1 MGENVPANRVGVLG
15 AGLMGSEIAQAV
27 AASGIPV
34 TVIDIDAAA
43 LERGIAHIRAIGERR
58 VAKGRLSAEEAAAI
72 SARVT
77 PAGDMQAF
85 AECDV
90 VIEAVPEIMDLKR
103 SLWHQIGAVAPAD
116 ALLASNTSGL
126 SITELGRA
134 SGAGHRTIGL
144 HFFNPA
150 SVMRLVEVVRGS
162 DTDEAT
168 LARGTALVEY
178 LGKVPVGVRE
188 CPGFLVNRVLVRAFA
203 EAFRHARHIAPEWTR
218 DEMASADTAA
228 VGEGPAPMGPF
239 TLADLV
245 GIDTLAHIRR
255 DLETAYGARFSD
267 GGMVDPLVAAGRLG
281 AKSGGGFYDGSTPQA
296 EPTDA
301 GRAVAERYYL
311 GALHEACLCLEE
323 EIAALPDI
331 DVAMRLGCGWE
342 RGPLEWAD
350 GRGPTVVAARM
361 AELGASEPHL
371 AVPSALAER
380 AARNVPFTEA
390 P

>member
-1 MGENVPANRVGVLG
+1 MGESVPANRVGVLG

-27 AASGIPV
+27 ASSGVPV
-34 TVIDIDAAA
+34 TVVDIDPAA
-43 LERGIAHIRAIGERR
+43 LERAMAHIAAIGERR
-58 VAKGRLSAEEAAAI
+58 VAKGRLSTDDASAI

-85 AECDV
+85 AGCDV
-90 VIEAVPEIMDLKR
+90 IIEAVPEVMDLKR
-103 SLWHQIGAVAPAD
+103 SLWRQIGAVAPSD

-126 SITELGRA
+126 SITELGRE
-134 SGAGHRTIGL
+134 SGAGNRTIGL

-150 SVMRLVEVVRGS
+150 SVMRLVEVVRGN
-162 DTDEAT
+162 DTDDAT
-168 LARGTALVEY
+168 VARGTALVQH

-188 CPGFLVNRVLVRAFA
+188 CPGFLVNRILVRAFA
-203 EAFRHARHIAPEWTR
+203 EAFRHARRVAPEWTSE
-218 DEMASADTAA
+218 EMATADAAA

-255 DLETAYGARFSD
+255 DLETAYGERFFD

-281 AKSGGGFYDGSTPQA
+281 AKTGGGFYDGSTPEA
-296 EPTDA
+296 TPDDK

-323 EIAALPDI
+323 GIAALPDI

-342 RGPLEWAD
+342 QGPLEWAD
-350 GRGPTVVAARM
+350 SHGPSAIAARM
-361 AELGASEPHL
+361 AELGASEPRL